1 MLQMMVLA
9 YHWGF
14 NLLPMPRM
22 KPRSALLLFLFFRAM
37 LPAQEPFIIIL
48 GTAQDGGF
56 PHLGCTKPPCQSA
69 WNQPGERRNV
79 VSLALVSPQTKQW
92 WLFEAT
98 PDIREQLQL
107 FRVLSDSVYDYL
119 PAGIFITHA
128 HIGHYTGLMQLGR
141 EVLNTKN
148 IPVYVLPRMS
158 AYLQQNGP
166 WSQLVQLQNIQL
178 QQLTAD
184 SSVEIATNIRVRAFT
199 VPHRDEF
206 SETAGFRIE
215 AGERSYLFVPDID
228 KWEKW
233 SRSIRA
239 EIADVDV
246 ALVDGTFFQDGELPN
261 RSMKDVPHPFVQ
273 ETMSILKDL
282 PESER
287 NKVWFI
293 HFNHTNPLLWDEKTR
308 KSVRRAGFNV
318 AEQGMKI

>member
-1 MLQMMVLA
+1 
-9 YHWGF
+9 
-14 NLLPMPRM
+14 M
-22 KPRSALLLFLFFRAM
+22 KPHAFLLIFLFIAAI
-37 LPAQEPFIIIL
+37 LPAQQPFMIVL

-69 WNQPGERRNV
+69 WRHPDQRRNV

-107 FRVLSDSVYDYL
+107 FRDLTDSTYDYL
-119 PAGIFITHA
+119 PAGIFLTHA
-128 HIGHYTGLMQLGR
+128 HIGHYTGLMELGR

-148 IPVYVLPRMS
+148 VPVYALPRMC

-166 WSQLVQLQNIQL
+166 WSQLVQLQNIQIQPL
-178 QQLTAD
+178 VAD
-184 SSVEIATNIRVRAFT
+184 SSAAIAPNITVRAFT

-206 SETAGFRIE
+206 SETAGFRID
-215 AGERSYLFVPDID
+215 AGDRRYLFIPDID

-233 SRSIRA
+233 PRSIAA
-239 EIADVDV
+239 EIVAVDV
-246 ALVDGTFFQDGELPN
+246 ALLDGTFFQDGELAN

-273 ETMSILKDL
+273 ETISLLKNL
-282 PESER
+282 PDKER

-308 KSVRRAGFNV
+308 KTVRKAGFNV